1 MHSHGFDL
9 RPFPSVLKV
18 SLFRA
23 IEPFWLVLAC
33 NLASA
38 AYVYWS
44 LADTIQSDPSARFFS
59 FRHYKSIWL
68 LMSTGGLGRE
78 QGGRFHRRR
87 LWLYMLCFFM
97 VETVHIGS
105 ADLYVMYELGSPL
118 CWGPTLI
125 GFGSAV
131 QNLAYI
137 TSLLGLKLMQRCL
150 EESSV
155 VLVGLVFN
163 ISGLLIFSFAHTTAV
178 MFTGETVGNL
188 RD

>member
-1 MHSHGFDL
+1 
-9 RPFPSVLKV
+9 
-18 SLFRA
+18 
-23 IEPFWLVLAC
+23 
-33 NLASA
+33 
-38 AYVYWS
+38 
-44 LADTIQSDPSARFFS
+44 
-59 FRHYKSIWL
+59 
-68 LMSTGGLGRE
+68 MSTGGLGRE

-87 LWLYMLCFFM
+87 LWLYMLCFFI
-97 VETVHIGS
+97 VVTVHIGS

-125 GFGSAV
+125 GIGSAV
-131 QNLAYI
+131 QHLAYI

-150 EESSV
+150 EESWV

-163 ISGLLIFSFAHTTAV
+163 ISGLLIFSFARTTAV